1 MKQNTNN
8 NNVSKSTFTDSLHR
22 TGRIFTIVCLL
33 LIGSV
38 PVIYCIS
45 AGVTPEWGLVLSSW
59 SFILSYLAIGLI
71 EAISYAPLLGVGG
84 QYLAFITGNIS
95 NLKLPCALNTQNILK
110 VSQDSEE
117 GEVVTTIA
125 IAVSS
130 IVTTLIIIIGLIPL
144 AIFGGDI
151 VKVLEPV
158 TPYVVPAI
166 FGGLG
171 VVLLARYFK
180 QTIIPLA
187 ILLVICTVTFI
198 LDMDLGQSTMLTVGM
213 LVSLIVGFVLYTI
226 NKKKAAK
233 NG

>member
-1 MKQNTNN
+1 MKQKTNI
-8 NNVSKSTFTDSLHR
+8 SQSSFTDSLHR
-22 TGRIFTIVCLL
+22 TGRIFTIICLL

-45 AGVTPEWGLVLSSW
+45 AGVTPQWGLILSSW

-187 ILLVICTVTFI
+187 ILLVICIVTFM

-226 NKKKAAK
+226 NKKKATK

>member
-1 MKQNTNN
+1 MKQNNTNN
-8 NNVSKSTFTDSLHR
+8 ISQSTFTDSLHR
-22 TGRIFTIVCLL
+22 TGRIFTIICLL

-45 AGVTPEWGLVLSSW
+45 AGVTPEWGLILSSW

-187 ILLVICTVTFI
+187 ILLVICIVTFL

-233 NG
+233 ND